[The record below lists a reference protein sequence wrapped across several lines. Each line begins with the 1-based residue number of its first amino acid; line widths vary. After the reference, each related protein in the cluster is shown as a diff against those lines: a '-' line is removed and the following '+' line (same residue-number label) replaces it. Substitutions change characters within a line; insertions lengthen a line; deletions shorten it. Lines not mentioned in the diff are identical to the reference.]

1 MRIKAGFFLGV
12 SVIALISAL
21 AMAYVVAF
29 GGEGRQMDNN
39 AAAFTTVTE
48 QPEES
53 NESTTS
59 TSAEDSP
66 KESLER
72 TSEPTTRQNDKLS
85 AEQSEE
91 GAPTEQQGEDA
102 PVESAP
108 VGLGANLPA
117 AMRDAGLVPA
127 QAVCN
132 GKPVLIVES
141 VLDDGSG
148 TQAAARL
155 PEVFAIYP
163 GSVFYLPGA
172 CPSLRGVYEGQD
184 VYPVVQEF
192 NSVASL
198 CDAWAARGGN
208 PRLLNDDTS
217 YSSPC

>member
-1 MRIKAGFFLGV
+1 MRIKAGFFLGL
-12 SVIALISAL
+12 SVIALTSAL
-21 AMAYVVAF
+21 AMAYAVIF
-29 GGEGRQMDNN
+29 GGDGRQVGNN
-39 AAAFTTVTE
+39 ATSFTTATE
-48 QPEES
+48 RAEES
-53 NESTTS
+53 GESTTS

-72 TSEPTTRQNDKLS
+72 TSEPTSGQNDKMS
-85 AEQSEE
+85 AEQSEG
-91 GAPTEQQGEDA
+91 GAPTEQKEDA

-108 VGLGANLPA
+108 VGLDVNLPA
-117 AMRDAGLVPA
+117 AMREAGLTPA

-155 PEVFAIYP
+155 PEVFAMYP

-192 NSVASL
+192 DSVASL
-198 CDAWAARGGN
+198 CEAWAARGGN

-217 YSSPC
+217 YFSPC